1 VYVTY
6 EGRQIKADK
15 EDKQHFTFTFHRI
28 IKNTSFQLMADGF
41 YSEKYELKSVPNP
54 LISAFKI
61 ELNYPPYLQK
71 KNETLNNTGDLLI
84 PSGTIVKWT
93 FNTVNT
99 SVFKFWFND
108 SLTPLVSDN
117 NLFTT
122 SKRILTDANYS
133 IATANN
139 FITNKDTLK
148 YSINVIPDQYPTIQV
163 EQQNDSSSLQR
174 IFFKGTVKD
183 DYGFFKIGFSLSF
196 Y

>member
-1 VYVTY
+1 MVRVAAPSVIKESTSRLVNYNVTYKKPAPFEFILLNKDFNVIEQNDFTLNFKINGQELPDQVYVTY

-99 SVFKFWFND
+99 SVFKF
-108 SLTPLVSDN
+108 P
-117 NLFTT
+117 
-122 SKRILTDANYS
+122 IS
-133 IATANN
+133 IQPY
-139 FITNKDTLK
+139 K
-148 YSINVIPDQYPTIQV
+148 
-163 EQQNDSSSLQR
+163 
-174 IFFKGTVKD
+174 
-183 DYGFFKIGFSLSF
+183 
-196 Y
+196 